1 MWKTLE
7 ELEKYLYMSQ
17 DETLR
22 RVGQALVTLVEQE
35 IETRLDDEINEAY
48 DEGEN
53 AGHKSGYTEGFES
66 GHEQGYEKGYAAG
79 KRDTLKRPVIG

>member
-22 RVGQALVTLVEQE
+22 RVGRSLVTLVEQE
-35 IETRLDDEINEAY
+35 IEARVDDRINQACEEAR
-48 DEGEN
+48 DEG
-53 AGHKSGYTEGFES
+53 YREGLES
-66 GHEQGYEKGYAAG
+66 GRDAGYEEGYEAG
-79 KRDTLKRPVIG
+79 KQDALKGLVIG

>member
-22 RVGQALVTLVEQE
+22 RVGQSLITLVEQE
-35 IETRLDDEINEAY
+35 IEARVDDRINEACEEAR
-48 DEGEN
+48 DEGYRD
-53 AGHKSGYTEGFES
+53 GLES
-66 GHEQGYEKGYAAG
+66 GKDTGYEEGYEAG
-79 KRDTLKRPVIG
+79 KQDALKGPVIG

>member
-22 RVGQALVTLVEQE
+22 RAGQSLITLVEQE
-35 IETRLDDEINEAY
+35 IEARLMT
-48 DEGEN
+48 GLMKHVRRP
-53 AGHKSGYTEGFES
+53 GT
-66 GHEQGYEKGYAAG
+66 KGTGRALKAG
-79 KRDTLKRPVIG
+79 KIPDTKKDTRRVRKML

>member
-22 RVGQALVTLVEQE
+22 RVGQSLVTLVEQE
-35 IETRLDDEINEAY
+35 IEARVDDRINEACEEAR
-48 DEGEN
+48 DEGYRM
-53 AGHKSGYTEGFES
+53 ALK
-66 GHEQGYEKGYAAG
+66 A
-79 KRDTLKRPVIG
+79 DTKKDTRRVSKML

>member
-22 RVGQALVTLVEQE
+22 RVGQSLVTLVEQE
-35 IETRLDDEINEAY
+35 IEARVDDRINEACEEAR
-48 DEGEN
+48 DEGYRE
-53 AGHKSGYTEGFES
+53 GLESGKDSGYEE
-66 GHEQGYEKGYAAG
+66 GYEAG
-79 KRDTLKRPVIG
+79 KQDALKGPVIG

>member
-22 RVGQALVTLVEQE
+22 RVGQSLVTLVEQE
-35 IETRLDDEINEAY
+35 IEARVDDSINY
-48 DEGEN
+48 
-53 AGHKSGYTEGFES
+53 AGIS
-66 GHEQGYEKGYAAG
+66 
-79 KRDTLKRPVIG
+79 

>member
-22 RVGQALVTLVEQE
+22 RVGQSLITLVEQE
-35 IETRLDDEINEAY
+35 IEVKNVDVVGLSVPFSVGGIEDGVRFDRPL
-48 DEGEN
+48 
-53 AGHKSGYTEGFES
+53 
-66 GHEQGYEKGYAAG
+66 QAASTTP
-79 KRDTLKRPVIG
+79 REVFLLRPR

>member
-22 RVGQALVTLVEQE
+22 RVGQSLTTLMEQE
-35 IETRLDDEINEAY
+35 IEARVDDRINEACEEAR
-48 DEGEN
+48 DEGYRE
-53 AGHKSGYTEGFES
+53 GLESGKDSGY
-66 GHEQGYEKGYAAG
+66 KGC
-79 KRDTLKRPVIG
+79 KREIR

>member
-22 RVGQALVTLVEQE
+22 RVGQSLVTLVEQE
-35 IETRLDDEINEAY
+35 IEYCVEDKLNEV
-48 DEGEN
+48 
-53 AGHKSGYTEGFES
+53 
-66 GHEQGYEKGYAAG
+66 YEKGRDEGYREGLESGKDAGYEEGYEAG
-79 KRDTLKRPVIG
+79 KKDALKRPVIG

>member
-22 RVGQALVTLVEQE
+22 RVGQSLVTLVEQE
-35 IETRLDDEINEAY
+35 IEARVDDKINEACEEAR
-48 DEGEN
+48 DEGYRD
-53 AGHKSGYTEGFES
+53 GLGVQIHKTILPPMR
-66 GHEQGYEKGYAAG
+66 QVI
-79 KRDTLKRPVIG
+79 TLS

>member
-22 RVGQALVTLVEQE
+22 CVGQSLITLVEQE
-35 IETRLDDEINEAY
+35 IEARVDDSINYAEDCGCKREI
-48 DEGEN
+48 
-53 AGHKSGYTEGFES
+53 S
-66 GHEQGYEKGYAAG
+66 
-79 KRDTLKRPVIG
+79 

>member
-22 RVGQALVTLVEQE
+22 RIGQSLVTLVEQE
-35 IETRLDDEINEAY
+35 VEARVDDRINEACEEAR
-48 DEGEN
+48 DEG
-53 AGHKSGYTEGFES
+53 YREGLES
-66 GHEQGYEKGYAAG
+66 GKDTGYEEGYEAG
-79 KRDTLKRPVIG
+79 KQDALKGPVIG

>member
-22 RVGQALVTLVEQE
+22 RVGQSLITLVEQE
-35 IETRLDDEINEAY
+35 IEARVDDRINEACEEAR
-48 DEGEN
+48 DEGYRE
-53 AGHKSGYTEGFES
+53 GLESGKDSGYEE
-66 GHEQGYEKGYAAG
+66 GYEAG
-79 KRDTLKRPVIG
+79 KQDALKGPVIG

>member
-22 RVGQALVTLVEQE
+22 RVGQSLVTLVEQE
-35 IETRLDDEINEAY
+35 IEARVDDRINEACEEAR
-48 DEGEN
+48 DEG
-53 AGHKSGYTEGFES
+53 YREGL
-66 GHEQGYEKGYAAG
+66 KA
-79 KRDTLKRPVIG
+79 DTKKDTRRVSKML

>member
-22 RVGQALVTLVEQE
+22 RVGQSLTTLMEQE
-35 IETRLDDEINEAY
+35 IEARVDDRINEACEEAR
-48 DEGEN
+48 DEG
-53 AGHKSGYTEGFES
+53 YDD
-66 GHEQGYEKGYAAG
+66 GYEEGYEAG
-79 KRDTLKRPVIG
+79 KEDAFKRPVIG

>member
-22 RVGQALVTLVEQE
+22 RIGQSLVTLVEQE
-35 IETRLDDEINEAY
+35 IEARVDDRINEACEEAR
-48 DEGEN
+48 DEG
-53 AGHKSGYTEGFES
+53 YREGLES
-66 GHEQGYEKGYAAG
+66 GKDTGYEEGYEAG
-79 KRDTLKRPVIG
+79 KQDALKGPVIG

>member
-22 RVGQALVTLVEQE
+22 RVGQSLITLVEQE
-35 IETRLDDEINEAY
+35 IEARADDRINEACEEAR
-48 DEGEN
+48 DEG
-53 AGHKSGYTEGFES
+53 YREGLES
-66 GHEQGYEKGYAAG
+66 GKDTGYEEGYEAG
-79 KRDTLKRPVIG
+79 KEDALKGPVIG

>member
-22 RVGQALVTLVEQE
+22 RVGQSLITLLGIVT
-35 IETRLDDEINEAY
+35 
-48 DEGEN
+48 
-53 AGHKSGYTEGFES
+53 
-66 GHEQGYEKGYAAG
+66 G
-79 KRDTLKRPVIG
+79 KQIGRAHV

>member
-22 RVGQALVTLVEQE
+22 RIGQSLVTLVEQE
-35 IETRLDDEINEAY
+35 IEARVDDRINEACEEAR
-48 DEGEN
+48 DEGYRD
-53 AGHKSGYTEGFES
+53 GLES
-66 GHEQGYEKGYAAG
+66 GKDTGYEEGYEAG
-79 KRDTLKRPVIG
+79 KQDALKGPVIG

>member
-22 RVGQALVTLVEQE
+22 RAGQSLITLVEQE
-35 IETRLDDEINEAY
+35 IEARVEVLMKHVRRPET
-48 DEGEN
+48 
-53 AGHKSGYTEGFES
+53 
-66 GHEQGYEKGYAAG
+66 KGTGRALKAG
-79 KRDTLKRPVIG
+79 KIPDTKDANEKLVKELKDYAIHGK

>member
-22 RVGQALVTLVEQE
+22 RVGQSLVTLVEQE
-35 IETRLDDEINEAY
+35 IEARVDDRINEACEEAR
-48 DEGEN
+48 DEGYRD
-53 AGHKSGYTEGFES
+53 GLES
-66 GHEQGYEKGYAAG
+66 GKDTGYEEGYEAG
-79 KRDTLKRPVIG
+79 KQDALKGPVIG